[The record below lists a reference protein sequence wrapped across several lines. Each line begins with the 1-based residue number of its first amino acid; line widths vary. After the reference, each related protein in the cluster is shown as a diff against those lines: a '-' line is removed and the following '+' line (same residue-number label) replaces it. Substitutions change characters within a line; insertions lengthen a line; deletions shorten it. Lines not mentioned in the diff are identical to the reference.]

1 MDLSGCPSS
10 SLSRTSSS
18 TRTGTGVLEWDRRE
32 RWSQTCIS
40 LQRSDAIA
48 TNHVIL
54 HGWQSS
60 QHGTYHT
67 QYPGVL
73 TQTVIYCPAK
83 RELAIDASED
93 MLPTFPLPTVQG
105 SVHTADLKHEPKD
118 NLNYLP
124 VSISTLAPTVLDI
137 TATILAASNHRVCI
151 SPCE

>member
-67 QYPGVL
+67 QYPGML

-93 MLPTFPLPTVQG
+93 MLPTSEDMLP
-105 SVHTADLKHEPKD
+105 DLKHEPKD

-124 VSISTLAPTVLDI
+124 VLISTLAPTVLDI
-137 TATILAASNHRVCI
+137 AATISAASNHRV
-151 SPCE
+151 